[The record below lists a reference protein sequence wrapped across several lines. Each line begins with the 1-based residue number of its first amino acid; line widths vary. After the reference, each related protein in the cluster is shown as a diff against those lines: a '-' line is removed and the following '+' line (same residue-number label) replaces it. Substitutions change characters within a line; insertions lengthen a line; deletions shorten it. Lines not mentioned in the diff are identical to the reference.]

1 MASYAHVLN
10 LDTVGGVEE
19 LFVHYL
25 TNAKSLT
32 HDMQHVLVTSNTPHK
47 FFKPYLRSANSVSLE
62 KYIGPIKAPGFI
74 RTYKRKRALSKISA
88 DATIL
93 WNRMESYKWPGHVI
107 YYEHGAS
114 WIAKKSPESSSF
126 FSNLDAI
133 IANSYAAKRVLEL
146 KWEVKQ
152 PVVVIENP
160 LKPTIQPA
168 MFAKKHPKTLR
179 IGYIGRLIPL
189 KGVSILLHALKLLQ
203 NSQVSLTVAG
213 DGPEKESLMQLA
225 KELGLPVTFYGV
237 VKDVSSFYDSID
249 LLVVPS
255 IREPLGLVAQEAA
268 LRGCP
273 VIAANVDGLPE
284 VVRDTVTGFCLD
296 PTLDVRHYQTL
307 GGKLHG
313 LPDLVYDPREDKL
326 LPPKLLNPQDIA
338 QAIMNLLSDSKL
350 YESMSQNAI
359 AFALQRPNFLEYT
372 QNLLN
377 FFKQTALQSN
387 HRSA

>member
-25 TNAKSLT
+25 TNAKSLS
-32 HDMQHVLVTSNTPHK
+32 HDKQHVLVTSNAPHT
-47 FFKPYLRSANSVSLE
+47 FFKPYLMSATSVSLE
-62 KYIGPIKAPGFI
+62 KYFGPFKIPQCI
-74 RTYKRKRALSKISA
+74 RGYKRNYALSTMSS

-93 WNRMESYKWPGHVI
+93 WNRMEQYKWPGKVI

-114 WIAKKSPESSSF
+114 WIAKKNQESSRF
-126 FSNLDAI
+126 FSNLNAI

-146 KWEVKQ
+146 KWEVEQ
-152 PVVVIENP
+152 HVSVIENP
-160 LKPTIQPA
+160 LKPTVQPA
-168 MFAKKHPKTLR
+168 MFAKKAPSQLR

-189 KGVSILLHALKLLQ
+189 KGVSILLHAVKLLQ
-203 NSQVSLTVAG
+203 KSPITLTIAG
-213 DGPEKESLMQLA
+213 DGPEKEQLIRLA
-225 KELGLPVTFYGV
+225 KELDIPATFYGV
-237 VKDVSSFYDSID
+237 VKDVSAFYDSID

-273 VIAANVDGLPE
+273 VVAANVDGLPE
-284 VVRDTVTGFCLD
+284 VVRDNITGYTIL
-296 PTLDVRHYQTL
+296 PTLDIRHYQTL

-313 LPDLVYDPREDKL
+313 LPDLVYDPASDTLRE
-326 LPPKLLNPQDIA
+326 PKLLNPQDIA
-338 QAIMNLLSDSKL
+338 EAVTILLNNPKL

-377 FFKQTALQSN
+377 FFKSI
-387 HRSA
+387 HS